1 MAVDKLVDS
10 TQLDADLASVADAI
24 RTKGGTSSQLA
35 FPADFVQAIE
45 DIETGGGGFT
55 LDDYIEHNIS
65 GSLNYTGTNFD
76 RVTFDSQKLHDV
88 NLPNL
93 VTVNPS
99 TVGNCFAR
107 NTTLVSFSAPK
118 LRRIGNSWLA
128 SCTSLSSVNLSE
140 LADTGGDLFN
150 SCTSLVHIALPK
162 AGTIYASAFKG
173 CTALEIADLLAST
186 GFTNNNNFAGCANL
200 NTLILRKNNGV
211 PKLSN
216 IGNFANSSLGDGGG
230 GCTIYIPKALY
241 DHLGDGTSLDY
252 QAATNWSTIYGY
264 GTITW
269 AQIEGSIYETMY
281 GDGTPIPTA

>member
-1 MAVDKLVDS
+1 MSNYIVDS
-10 TQLDADLASVADAI
+10 ADLTSVANAI
-24 RTKGGTSSQLA
+24 RTKGGTSAQLA

-76 RVTFDSQKLHDV
+76 RITFDSQKLHDV

-93 VTVNPS
+93 VSVTPNN
-99 TVGNCFAR
+99 VGACFAR

-118 LRRIGNSWLA
+118 LTRIGNSWFS
-128 SCTSLSSVNLSE
+128 SCTSLSSVNLSA
-140 LADTGGDLFN
+140 LTDTGSDLFH

-162 AGTIYASAFKG
+162 AATLYSSTFYG
-173 CTALEIADLLAST
+173 CTALEIADLLATT
-186 GFTNNNNFAGCANL
+186 GFTNNNNFNGCVNL
-200 NTLILRKNNGV
+200 NTLILRKDNGI
-211 PKLSN
+211 PRLSN
-216 IGNFANSSLGDGGG
+216 IGNFANSSLGNGGG

-241 DHLGDGTSLDY
+241 DHLGDGSSLDY
-252 QAATNWSTIYGY
+252 QAATNWSTIHGY

-269 AQIEGSIYETMY
+269 AQIEGSIYETQY
-281 GDGTPIPTA
+281 VDGTPIPTA